1 MQKKTF
7 IQIFLLTLILLISF
21 LVYNVY
27 FKNKNLENSKKKIIP
42 EKQEDSL
49 PKKNIQNNLLY
60 DVKYF
65 SKGNNGEEYTVNSKF
80 SELNKDEPNLILMRG
95 VVAVIKGKDST
106 PINIKA
112 DNALYD
118 KLNYNTEFYDN
129 VIVTYNDHIIS
140 SDKMDLMFDK
150 NLATVSNNIIYK
162 NLNTKLEADM
172 IEIDLITKNSKI
184 FMYNKKKKVKVIS
197 LN

>member
-49 PKKNIQNNLLY
+49 LKKNIQNNLLY
-60 DVKYF
+60 DVEYF

-184 FMYNKKKKVKVIS
+184 FMNNKKKKVKVIS

>member
-60 DVKYF
+60 DVEYF

>member
-49 PKKNIQNNLLY
+49 LKKNIQNNLLY
-60 DVKYF
+60 DVEYF

-129 VIVTYNDHIIS
+129 VIVTYNDHIIN

>member
-49 PKKNIQNNLLY
+49 LKKNIQNNLLY
-60 DVKYF
+60 DVEYF